1 MRHVVV
7 RTLMLVCLAAP
18 AQLAAAA
25 ETIRVGVLKFGTV
38 NWELNTL
45 KVHGLDTKHDIN
57 VEIVPFAGEDATN
70 VALRAGAVD
79 IIVSDWLDVSR
90 ARASGEDL
98 TFVPYSA
105 SVGAIMV
112 AANSPLH
119 SLADLNGRKIGVTG
133 GPYDKSW
140 LMIQALARRD
150 VGVDLASA
158 NDIVYGAPP
167 LLAEKA
173 RSGELDAVLTFWH
186 FAARLEAEGFR
197 RLVSAEDAARA
208 MGAMGQVSALGYVF
222 HEAWASSQHDAVIS
236 FIKASRETKL
246 RLRTS
251 DAEWQRLSVDGIIK
265 DEGRA
270 LAALRDW
277 FREGIPA
284 RPAAEE
290 ELDAQALFAVLY
302 KLGGE
307 KLVGPSPVMM
317 PGTYWP
323 GLDDAD

>member
-1 MRHVVV
+1 MKHGFIRG
-7 RTLMLVCLAAP
+7 LMLACLLTSAP
-18 AQLAAAA
+18 PATAA

-38 NWELNTL
+38 NWELATL
-45 KVHGLDTKHDIN
+45 KAHGFDTKHDID
-57 VEIVPFAGEDATN
+57 VEIVAFAGEDATN

-98 TFVPYSA
+98 SFAPYSA

-112 AANSPLH
+112 AANSPLQ
-119 SLADLNGRKIGVTG
+119 SLADLDGRKIGITG
-133 GPYDKSW
+133 GPFDKSW
-140 LMIQALARRD
+140 LMIQALARRES
-150 VGVDLASA
+150 GLDLASA

-173 RSGELDAVLTFWH
+173 RTGELDAVLTFWH

-208 MGAMGQVSALGYVF
+208 LGASGQVSALGYVF
-222 HEAWASSQHDAVIS
+222 HEAWANAHDDALVS
-236 FIKASRETKL
+236 FIAASRETKQL
-246 RLRTS
+246 LRTS
-251 DAEWQRLSVDGIIK
+251 DAEWQRLSADGIIK

-270 LAALRDW
+270 LGVLRDR
-277 FREGIPA
+277 FREGIPT
-284 RPAAEE
+284 RPVADEE
-290 ELDAQALFAVLY
+290 RDAQTLFAELA

-323 GLDDAD
+323 GLADAD